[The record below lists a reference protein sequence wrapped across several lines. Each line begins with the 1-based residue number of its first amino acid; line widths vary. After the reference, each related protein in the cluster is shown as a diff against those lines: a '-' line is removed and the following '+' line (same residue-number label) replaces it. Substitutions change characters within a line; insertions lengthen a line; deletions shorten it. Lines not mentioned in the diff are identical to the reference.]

1 MSGSGISSAIC
12 KSAPRSRQITTPVPH
27 HWVFYRLDALPAAQ
41 PTPSR
46 HWRQP
51 ERRLWLL
58 RIFQFS
64 VHHPALYVSACR
76 LLHVAVVACL
86 DMYRHHQT
94 ASPEVDWEHLIT
106 DRRHC
111 YPQIIERLHDR
122 RYHAVDV
129 GVWRLVSAVGCAGS
143 MMIQFSRMQS
153 SLTSGYILNVPA
165 FQLFVPYFSLIT
177 LGTGHC
183 LLTSNRTVE

>member
-1 MSGSGISSAIC
+1 VSGSGISWAIC

-27 HWVFYRLDALPAAQ
+27 HSVFYRLDALPAAQ

-64 VHHPALYVSACR
+64 VHHSALYVSACR

-86 DMYRHHQT
+86 DMYRHHHT

-106 DRRHC
+106 DRRRC
-111 YPQIIERLHDR
+111 YPWIIERLHDR
-122 RYHAVDV
+122 LYHAVDV
-129 GVWRLVSAVGCAGS
+129 GVWRLVSQQWGVLAVWW
-143 MMIQFSRMQS
+143 FSFHECRVVWLRDISWTYQR
-153 SLTSGYILNVPA
+153 
-165 FQLFVPYFSLIT
+165 FS
-177 LGTGHC
+177 C
-183 LLTSNRTVE
+183 LCHISV